1 MVNTDIYKQAFDTMK
16 GTGISSLGPSYAPTF
31 TPNIVSNP
39 WDVIDDVSQSYDVSF
54 PTREMADRFDYGYGQ
69 MVGHMTNKD
78 GSIDPWRYRDSWGED
93 FVNPNVFGSI
103 YGGGPDGEHNRGAR
117 LVAEQFNNP
126 SITENFD
133 YVGPQQD
140 LLKMIAWNNAMNAGE
155 IDVDEMYMDEDPT
168 YATMPPELYMT
179 QEEQVA
185 NEPNAFINTLME
197 KYGRGNPFA
206 QNLGGTYENY
216 FGETFGMDEDQV
228 GIRNIDQGYKL
239 AYADSPLTSPKKQ
252 IYPDEQFLP
261 SPYTPPIAPALPP
274 GNIGF
279 DRSPNPQALPPKHIG
294 FDRAGPGS
302 DMMDFVNYTQTWQ
315 TIAERLGIEAANEW
329 LAKEQSTNKAHL
341 GNYDLYHLMSNG
353 YTLEEAQAEL
363 ERQLG

>member
-69 MVGHMTNKD
+69 MVGHMTNPD
-78 GSIDPWRYRDSWGED
+78 GSIDPWRYRDND
-93 FVNPNVFGSI
+93 YHVNPDIFANI
-103 YGGGPDGEHNRGAR
+103 YGGGPDGPHNRGAR

-155 IDVDEMYMDEDPT
+155 IDVDEMYLDEGTMDT
-168 YATMPPELYMT
+168 YSPDLYMT
-179 QEEQVA
+179 QEEQVKKLRESGDIYQA
-185 NEPNAFINTLME
+185 LIADQME
-197 KYGRGNPFA
+197 KYGRGNPYV
-206 QNLGGTYENY
+206 QNLSGTYDNF

-228 GIRNIDQGYKL
+228 GLRDVNRGYAL
-239 AYADSPLTSPKKQ
+239 AYADSPMTSPINQ

-261 SPYTPPIAPALPP
+261 SPYTPPSNRPPAGYDDL
-274 GNIGF
+274 
-279 DRSPNPQALPPKHIG
+279 
-294 FDRAGPGS
+294 
-302 DMMDFVNYTQTWQ
+302 VNYTQTWQ

-329 LAKEQSTNKAHL
+329 LAKEQSTDKAHL
-341 GNYDLYHLMSNG
+341 GNYDLYHLMGNG
-353 YTLEEAQAEL
+353 YTLEEAQQLL
-363 ERQLG
+363 ETQLG